1 MLVFILHVGP
11 LAPSRKYLLW
21 QNVRVRAIQK
31 GLLRC
36 SLPSPHYTLSPLPL
50 LSTAFCSYPLRITL
64 LVVNGSYIFTEHL
77 LCVDTGHALLHS
89 YSQQPLEYAL
99 LFPLPIFLDEEAEF
113 PESGRNLSKAIY
125 LEHNQYWNWDLSDT
139 SDGVQ
144 TTPFLKL
151 SGLSSVWVFLKLS
164 TSRISFLKTF
174 C

>member
-36 SLPSPHYTLSPLPL
+36 SLPSPHYPVPITPTFHCFLL
-50 LSTAFCSYPLRITL
+50 LSLEDHP
-64 LVVNGSYIFTEHL
+64 VVNGSYIFTEHL

-99 LFPLPIFLDEEAEF
+99 LFPLPIFLGEGAEF

-139 SDGVQ
+139 RDGVQ

-151 SGLSSVWVFLKLS
+151 SDLPSVWVFLKLS